1 MRDGAVAI
9 APTLRHFGSGAH
21 PLRKSIVRLYSGG
34 FTSCGGSHVRSKSQS
49 DMDVSFTARPL
60 VWSGRA
66 PGTTVRYVTLVSQLF
81 VFAAAGVVLVYG
93 MLLIR

>member
-1 MRDGAVAI
+1 
-9 APTLRHFGSGAH
+9 
-21 PLRKSIVRLYSGG
+21 
-34 FTSCGGSHVRSKSQS
+34 
-49 DMDVSFTARPL
+49 MDVSFTARPL

>member
-1 MRDGAVAI
+1 
-9 APTLRHFGSGAH
+9 
-21 PLRKSIVRLYSGG
+21 
-34 FTSCGGSHVRSKSQS
+34 
-49 DMDVSFTARPL
+49 MDVSFTARPL

-66 PGTTVRYVTLVSQLF
+66 PGTPVRYVTLVSQLF